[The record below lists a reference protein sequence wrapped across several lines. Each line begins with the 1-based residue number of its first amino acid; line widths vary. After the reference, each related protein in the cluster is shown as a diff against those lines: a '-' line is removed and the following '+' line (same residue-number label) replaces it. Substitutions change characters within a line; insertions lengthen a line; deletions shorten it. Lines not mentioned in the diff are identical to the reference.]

1 MVSRLT
7 GHPYCAESSL
17 ELWWHSASCRKSAR
31 LIFITTCFIQ
41 FIITGGEINQIDRYC
56 FDISKRKQ
64 PFTEID
70 IIYNNFNIFVW
81 FNRLSVLVTQ
91 MMNDRFQFHS
101 FLRFI
106 NQKLDGA
113 KNISRAC
120 FTMLWFCVPWMKL
133 MSPSCGCLWVN
144 VSATS
149 AFYWQLSVVFTRFK
163 PVSIQCWSSKSFI
176 QSKFSLW
183 DNPRDLAIIQTFVVF
198 MMSLIPS
205 INIYKYLQMV

>member
-41 FIITGGEINQIDRYC
+41 FIITGGEINQMDRYC
-56 FDISKRKQ
+56 FDISRRKQ
-64 PFTEID
+64 PFTEIE
-70 IIYNNFNIFVW
+70 IICNNVW
-81 FNRLSVLVTQ
+81 FNRLSFLVTQ

-120 FTMLWFCVPWMKL
+120 FTMLWLCVPWMKL
-133 MSPSCGCLWVN
+133 MSSSCGCLWVN

-149 AFYWQLSVVFTRFK
+149 AFYGQLSVVLTRFK

-183 DNPRDLAIIQTFVVF
+183 DNPRDHSNTCCFHDVIDAINRHLQILANG
-198 MMSLIPS
+198 LIW
-205 INIYKYLQMV
+205 K